1 VRQRLVRVIVG
12 LATLALGID
21 ARAVHATAQASGL
34 KIVVLEGEDAINVI
48 QQKTAVAT
56 LVEVRDQN
64 DLPVGGATV
73 TFSVN
78 GGKAVFAGGTQQI
91 TVTTN
96 AAGRAAAS
104 ALNPLQSGA
113 IRIQVEASFQGQTAS
128 ASIAQTNVATAAD
141 AAAQT
146 AERAQLGRGSSSSG
160 GSGTA
165 SGTAAGAGA
174 GGGLSGAAVAGIV
187 GGVAAGAGLGIKAAS
202 SGGDDSG
209 GGGGGNS
216 GGGGGGGGGA
226 TTPCRLT
233 LSQTSVSTNS
243 LPSSTTIQV
252 TAEPANCTNGAWT
265 ATASSASSFFLLS
278 NNSAVQTG
286 NGNGSFTV
294 NIPENRTGASR
305 SGSVSFTPAGQ
316 TVSVSQGAN
325 CVFNVMPTSFGNIS
339 GLATGD
345 VVAVILT
352 NSPCEPQTW
361 TAFSNQPQ
369 YVSVSPT
376 SGSGSGV
383 VNVSFTQHLP
393 PAGGPRPIGVTVAG
407 IAVSGNQLVAGT
419 TLSACQARSLRGG
432 DVGETQTLDLGRTS
446 GPFLL
451 KYDTGDRSDDR
462 VVVSYEG
469 RMLFDSGCVS
479 TGGPQMRSLSYS
491 GNSSLIT
498 VQVTP
503 NCHGGWGSAWSV
515 ELACSP
521 Q

>member
-1 VRQRLVRVIVG
+1 
-12 LATLALGID
+12 LALGTE
-21 ARAVHATAQASGL
+21 ALAVHATAQASGL

-56 LVEVRDQN
+56 LVEVRDKN
-64 DLPVGGATV
+64 DLPVSGAIV
-73 TFSVN
+73 TFNVS

-104 ALNPLQSGA
+104 AVNPLQSGA
-113 IRIQVEASFQGQTAS
+113 IRIQVEASFQGQTAT

-141 AAAQT
+141 AAAQA
-146 AERAQLGRGSSSSG
+146 AERAKLARGSSGSGSSG
-160 GSGTA
+160 AA
-165 SGTAAGAGA
+165 SGTAAGAGAGA

-202 SGGDDSG
+202 SGGGDG
-209 GGGGGNS
+209 GGSS

-226 TTPCRLT
+226 NPPCRLT

-243 LPSSTTIQV
+243 LPSSTTILV
-252 TAEPANCTNGAWT
+252 TAEPANCSNGAWT
-265 ATASSASSFFLLS
+265 ATASSASNFFLLS

-361 TAFSNQPQ
+361 TAFSNHPQ

-419 TLSACQARSLRGG
+419 TAAACQARSLRGG

-462 VVVSYEG
+462 VVVFYEG

-479 TGGPQMRSLSYS
+479 TGGPQMRSIGYS